1 MIKWEKIKK
10 NKNFIN
16 KDESIN
22 LEVGK
27 EGFCLWIKEE
37 GVWHWIIDCSRILE
51 TMEII
56 LSKNPLWNIRL
67 VRQKGM
73 KWDVHSRYIVL
84 KEKG

>member
-1 MIKWEKIKK
+1 MKQVWEKIKK

-16 KDESIN
+16 KDESIK

-27 EGFCLWIKEE
+27 EGFTLWVKEE
-37 GVWHWIIDCSRILE
+37 DVWHWIIDCSRILE

-67 VRQKGM
+67 VHQKGT
-73 KWDVHSRYIVL
+73 KWDLHSRYIVL
-84 KEKG
+84 KR